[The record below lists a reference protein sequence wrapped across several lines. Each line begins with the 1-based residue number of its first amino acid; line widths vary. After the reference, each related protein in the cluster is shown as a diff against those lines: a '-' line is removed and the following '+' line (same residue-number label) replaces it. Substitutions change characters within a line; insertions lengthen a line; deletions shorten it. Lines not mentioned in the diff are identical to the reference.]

1 MILRRIFFVQ
11 LMAIALLAMMLGPV
25 RAESRLDVVAT
36 FSILGDM
43 VQQVGGDR
51 VKVTSLVGP
60 DGDTHVYR
68 PTPKAAK
75 AIAQTK
81 VLFVNG
87 LEFEGWIERLIESS
101 GFKGR
106 VVTATAGIEALK
118 MEEEGHDDDHDKH
131 GKKDHHDDHDKH
143 GKKDHHDDHDK
154 HGKKDHHDDHDK
166 HGKKDHH
173 DDHDKHGKK
182 DHHDDHDKHGK
193 KDHHDDHDKHGKKD
207 DHDDHDKHGKKD
219 GHEHH
224 HHGEYDPHA
233 WHSLANARIYVRNIV
248 DGLAAADPQGAKA
261 YRANAERYI
270 KEITSLESEMEKAMK
285 SVSAD
290 GRKVVTPHDA
300 FGYLGSTYGIKFL
313 APVGISTEAEASA
326 GDVAKL
332 IRQIKKEKI
341 SAIFVENISD
351 RRLLDQIVR
360 ETGARIG
367 GTLYSD
373 ALSKA
378 NGPAGTYLDLMRH
391 NISTLVKALG
401 S

>member
-1 MILRRIFFVQ
+1 MILRRILFVQ

-25 RAESRLDVVAT
+25 RAESRLNVVAT

-51 VKVTSLVGP
+51 VKVTFLVGP

-68 PTPKAAK
+68 PTPKSAK
-75 AIAQTK
+75 TIAQTK

-87 LEFEGWIERLIESS
+87 LEFEGWIERLVESS
-101 GFKGR
+101 GFNGR
-106 VVTATAGIEALK
+106 MVTATVGIEALK

-131 GKKDHHDDHDKH
+131 GKKGH
-143 GKKDHHDDHDK
+143 
-154 HGKKDHHDDHDK
+154 
-166 HGKKDHH
+166 
-173 DDHDKHGKK
+173 
-182 DHHDDHDKHGK
+182 
-193 KDHHDDHDKHGKKD
+193 
-207 DHDDHDKHGKKD
+207 HDDHDKHGKKD

-248 DGLAAADPQGAKA
+248 DGLAAADPQGAKT

-270 KEITSLESEMEKAMK
+270 KEITSLESEVEKAMK

-300 FGYLGSTYGIKFL
+300 FGYLGSAYGIKFL

-341 SAIFVENISD
+341 SAVFVENISD

-391 NISTLVKALG
+391 NIRTLVKALG

>member
-1 MILRRIFFVQ
+1 MILRRILFVQ

-43 VQQVGGDR
+43 VKQVGGDR

-87 LEFEGWIERLIESS
+87 LEFEGWIERLVESS

-106 VVTATAGIEALK
+106 MVTATVGIEALK
-118 MEEEGHDDDHDKH
+118 MEEEGH
-131 GKKDHHDDHDKH
+131 
-143 GKKDHHDDHDK
+143 
-154 HGKKDHHDDHDK
+154 
-166 HGKKDHH
+166 
-173 DDHDKHGKK
+173 
-182 DHHDDHDKHGK
+182 
-193 KDHHDDHDKHGKKD
+193 
-207 DHDDHDKHGKKD
+207 HDDHDKHGKKD

-224 HHGEYDPHA
+224 NHGEYDPHA

-341 SAIFVENISD
+341 SAIFVENITD

>member
-1 MILRRIFFVQ
+1 MILRRILFVQ

-43 VQQVGGDR
+43 VKQVGGDR

-87 LEFEGWIERLIESS
+87 LEFEGWIERLVESS

-106 VVTATAGIEALK
+106 MVTATVGIEALK
-118 MEEEGHDDDHDKH
+118 MEEEG
-131 GKKDHHDDHDKH
+131 
-143 GKKDHHDDHDK
+143 
-154 HGKKDHHDDHDK
+154 
-166 HGKKDHH
+166 
-173 DDHDKHGKK
+173 
-182 DHHDDHDKHGK
+182 HHDDHDKHGK

-219 GHEHH
+219 GHKHH
-224 HHGEYDPHA
+224 NHGEYDPHA

-270 KEITSLESEMEKAMK
+270 KEIKSLESEMEKAMK

-341 SAIFVENISD
+341 SAIFVENITD

-391 NISTLVKALG
+391 NIRTLVKALG